1 MDNAKIIN
9 GSKSDSNFRS
19 WAICFVASLFF
30 FYEILQLTI
39 FNTISGDLTRTFSL
53 STLQLSRLSASYLYA
68 CAIFLLPAGLLLD
81 RFSTKKLLAVT
92 SCLCAVGTGL
102 IPIASTVELATLGRI
117 LTGIGNTIAFLGCMR
132 LVSRWFPANTIA
144 LAMGLS
150 VTIGMTGGII
160 SQAPFA
166 LLVNIAGWQQAMFI
180 NAAIGGIITLLIIF
194 TVKDAPKQY
203 TLLRPH
209 IEKIM
214 PTGFFKSLKKT
225 SSNSQNWLCGI
236 YTGLLNLP
244 VMMIG
249 ALWGNLY
256 LTQGRGFSAM
266 QAGNITSL
274 IFFGLIIGAPLMG
287 WISDKLNSRR
297 KPMLISS
304 CTIFLV
310 ILAIIYLHLPI
321 IILGIL
327 FFILGILSSSQV
339 LSYPI
344 VSKSNP
350 PHLESTSLALV
361 AILVNIGGAVSQLL
375 FGWLVNLKWDG
386 LMKNG
391 IPIHTLS
398 AYQFALI
405 MLPLAFL
412 ISLLAAALIHDTSP
426 RSSSKINYV
435 STTGIA
441 S

>member
-1 MDNAKIIN
+1 MDEAKIT
-9 GSKSDSNFRS
+9 KKKRAYSNFSS
-19 WAICFVASLFF
+19 WSICFVASLFF
-30 FYEILQLTI
+30 FYEIVQLTV

-53 STLQLSRLSASYLYA
+53 STLQLSRLSACYLYA
-68 CAIFLLPAGLLLD
+68 CAAFLLPAGLLLD
-81 RFSTKKLLAVT
+81 RFSTKKLLAIA
-92 SCLCAVGTGL
+92 CGLCAIGTGL
-102 IPIASTVELATLGRI
+102 IPTASTVEVATLGRI

-132 LVSRWFPANTIA
+132 LATRWFPANKIA
-144 LAMGLS
+144 LAMSLS
-150 VTIGMTGGII
+150 VTIGMSGGIF
-160 SQAPFA
+160 SQTPFA
-166 LLVNIAGWQQAMFI
+166 LLVKITGWQQAMFI

-194 TVKDAPKQY
+194 IVKDTPASHTPQNS
-203 TLLRPH
+203 H
-209 IEKIM
+209 INRII
-214 PTGFFKSLKKT
+214 PTGFFESLKKA
-225 SSNSQNWLCGI
+225 SSKSQNWLCGL

-274 IFFGLIIGAPLMG
+274 IFLGLIIGAPLMG
-287 WISDKLNSRR
+287 WISDKINSRR

-304 CTIFLV
+304 CAIFLV
-310 ILAIIYLHLPI
+310 ILAIIYLSLPTAA
-321 IILGIL
+321 LSVL
-327 FFILGILSSSQV
+327 FFLFGVLSGSQV

-361 AILVNIGGAVSQLL
+361 AIIVNMGGAVSQLL

-386 LMKNG
+386 LMENG

-412 ISLLAAALIHDTSP
+412 ISLLAAALIHDAYP
-426 RSSSKINYV
+426 RSSSEIDYA